1 MDKITRVLMLYQS
14 LMKGEI
20 VYKASYSV
28 DFDVSE
34 RSFDRDIQDI
44 RLFLSDSFSGLEL
57 VYDEKQRGYFIK
69 NLAVKRE
76 IAIGECYILTK
87 LLLDSRPLRTDDQSE
102 IVKIMLS
109 QLSIQPRKRVL
120 PVLQHTP
127 TPPERLDK
135 ASVKLVEDLL
145 YSIERKDNILIQF
158 GAEYHSVSFIPYSV
172 DFRDR
177 SAFLV
182 AWSLECHQAQLYIL
196 DDILSYT
203 PSNCTQYVKEDEIAQ
218 LQELIALI
226 YHSEPSAYQ
235 SFLYEKEIET

>member
-14 LMKGEI
+14 LMKGNI

-57 VYDEKQRGYFIK
+57 IYDEKQRGYYIK
-69 NLAVKRE
+69 NLAEKRE

-109 QLSIQPRKRVL
+109 QLPRQSRNRVL

-127 TPPERLDK
+127 APPERLDK

-145 YSIERKDNILIQF
+145 YSIERKDKIALQF
-158 GAEYHSVSFIPYSV
+158 SAEYRSVSCIPYSV
-172 DFRDR
+172 EFRNR
-177 SAFLV
+177 NAYLV
-182 AWSLECHQAQLYIL
+182 AWSLEHPQAILVPL

-203 PSNCTQYVKEDEIAQ
+203 PSNCTQPLTEDEMDQ
-218 LQELIALI
+218 LQQVISLI
-226 YHSEPSAYQ
+226 YNAEPSAYQ
-235 SFLYEKEIET
+235 PFLYQKERQT

>member
-57 VYDEKQRGYFIK
+57 VYDEKQRGYYIK

-102 IVKIMLS
+102 IVKIMLP
-109 QLSIQPRKRVL
+109 QLSIQSRKRVL

-145 YSIERKDNILIQF
+145 YSIERKDKILIQF
-158 GAEYHSVSFIPYSV
+158 GTEYHSVSCIPYSV
-172 DFRDR
+172 EFRDR

-203 PSNCTQYVKEDEIAQ
+203 PSNCTQYLKEDEIAQ

>member
-1 MDKITRVLMLYQS
+1 MLYQS

-145 YSIERKDNILIQF
+145 YSIERKDKILIQF
-158 GAEYHSVSFIPYSV
+158 GAEYHSVSCIPYSV
-172 DFRDR
+172 EFRDR

-203 PSNCTQYVKEDEIAQ
+203 PSNCTQYLKEDEIAQ